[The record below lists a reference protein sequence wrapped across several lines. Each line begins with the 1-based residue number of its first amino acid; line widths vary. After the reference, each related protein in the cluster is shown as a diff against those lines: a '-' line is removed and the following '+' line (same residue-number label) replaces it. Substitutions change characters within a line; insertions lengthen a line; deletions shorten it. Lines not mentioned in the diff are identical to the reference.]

1 MFQSARIKLTAW
13 YLSIIMVISISFSI
27 FVYRQIAFEVHRSL
41 RTHAVRV
48 IPFSMPF
55 SLSVPSF
62 EVDLDQIY
70 DEITHRILM
79 QLVGVN
85 IGIFV
90 LSGMAGYFLAGK
102 TLAPIEVMVDDQRR
116 FVADASHEL
125 RTPLT
130 AMKTEIEVAL
140 RDKKLGME
148 DAKNLLRSKLEEVD
162 HMQMLSNYL
171 LSLTRYQHGNLEN
184 IVMKSLHLSDI
195 FEKAL
200 SGISHLAEEK
210 DITIEPAITQARIKG
225 NAVSLTELLIILL
238 DNAIKYSPRH
248 NKIIVTA
255 KITQKNVVLT
265 VQDFGIGMKESE
277 IPFIF
282 NRFYRADSSRGKASV
297 DGYGLGLSIAKQI
310 VDVHN
315 GRIDINSKVN
325 KGTTF
330 TVTLPLE
337 RVKGPM
343 AE

>member
-13 YLSIIMVISISFSI
+13 YLAIIMVISVSFSL
-27 FVYRQIAFEVHRSL
+27 FVYRQIAFEVRRGL
-41 RTHAVRV
+41 RTHAIRV
-48 IPFSMPF
+48 IPFSAPF

-62 EVDLDQIY
+62 EADLDQIY

-85 IGIFV
+85 MGIFV

-102 TLAPIEVMVDDQRR
+102 TLRPIEVMVDDQRR

-140 RDKKLGME
+140 RDEKLGIN
-148 DAKNLLRSKLEEVD
+148 DAKSLLRSNLEEVD
-162 HMQMLSNYL
+162 HMQMLSNNL
-171 LSLTRYQHGNLEN
+171 LSLTRYQHGNAER
-184 IVMKSLHLSDI
+184 IAMESIRITDI
-195 FEKAL
+195 LEKAL

-210 DITIEPAITQARIKG
+210 DITVEPTITQARLKG
-225 NAVSLTELLIILL
+225 NAVSLTELLTILL
-238 DNAIKYSPRH
+238 DNAIKYSHNH

-255 KITQKNVVLT
+255 KTTRKNVILT
-265 VQDFGIGMKESE
+265 VQDFGIGMKKSE
-277 IPFIF
+277 VPFIF
-282 NRFYRADSSRGKASV
+282 NRFYRADSSRGKTTV

-310 VDVHN
+310 VDLHN
-315 GRIDINSKVN
+315 GKIDIQSKVN
-325 KGTTF
+325 KGTIF

-337 RVKGPM
+337 KTKN
-343 AE
+343 